1 MHWIRRRIAMVSL
14 LALLVSGLSVLAASH
29 VASAHERYSDRSG
42 SGFND
47 QYVFATTRDVNQMDA
62 PAGLKLTLFPVT
74 IVLDTVLLPFAVIA
88 GFVT

>member
-1 MHWIRRRIAMVSL
+1 MHWIRRRIAMMSL
-14 LALLVSGLSVLAASH
+14 LALLVSGLSVLATSQ
-29 VASAHERYSDRSG
+29 VASAHERSR

-47 QYVFATTRDVNQMDA
+47 QYVFATTRDVNEMDA
-62 PAGLKLTLFPVT
+62 PTGLKLTLFPVT